1 MFYNMLD
8 LFYKNFFFGM
18 AKDKSHSLVNLVYYL
33 QLIAT
38 QSFSSE
44 IKSVTIYEHHTKNI
58 QKYILRK
65 DVKLIK
71 LYRRTMKEI

>member
-1 MFYNMLD
+1 MLIVPPPYFRND
-8 LFYKNFFFGM
+8 GTCLIKGVVN
-18 AKDKSHSLVNLVYYL
+18 SLVNLVYYL

>member
-1 MFYNMLD
+1 MNVFTTI
-8 LFYKNFFFGM
+8 
-18 AKDKSHSLVNLVYYL
+18 SLVNLVYYL

>member
-1 MFYNMLD
+1 MPRHKEEMLKE
-8 LFYKNFFFGM
+8 KNLVF
-18 AKDKSHSLVNLVYYL
+18 SLVNLVYYL